1 MIHNVFL
8 PALGETM
15 TEARIVRWLKQEGDA
30 LKKGEPILEI
40 ETDKATI
47 EVESLNDGFLRKIVK
62 PADTVVPVGDVIALV
77 TDSPEEPLAQVA
89 APASATPAVPV
100 AEKKDSQGAA
110 PQSPAATPTS
120 QAAAKLIAS
129 PRARRLADRS
139 HIAIAALAGRGTG
152 PGGRIV
158 EADVQ
163 KYLAGLKAAP
173 AAAPAQPPVAAP
185 IPAAAPLPGD
195 KVLPL
200 TTMRKAIAEQMVRSV
215 QAAPHVTFSA
225 DIDMSTAQQWHAR
238 ANQWRQAAGQS
249 NISLTA
255 LIVKVC
261 AWALQRHPLMNAS
274 FQGNQVLLHGQIN
287 LGIAVA
293 LDEGLIVPVLKDVP
307 TKGLAQIA
315 EEIADLSQRARSNQ
329 LKASELSGGTFTVSN
344 LGMFGVDRFTAI
356 INPPEAGILAVG
368 RIARRFVPDANDQPV
383 AKPIMTVT
391 LSADH
396 RVVDGAVAAR
406 FLADIRA
413 GLEEPSLITL

>member
-30 LKKGEPILEI
+30 IKKGEPILEI

-47 EVESLNDGFLRKIVK
+47 EVESLHDGFLRKIVK

-77 TDSPEEPLAQVA
+77 TDSPEEPLAQAA
-89 APASATPAVPV
+89 APAAPA
-100 AEKKDSQGAA
+100 AEKKDSQGTA
-110 PQSPAATPTS
+110 PQSPAATPAP
-120 QAAAKLIAS
+120 QVAAKLIAS

-139 HIAIAALAGRGTG
+139 HIVIAALAGRGTG

-163 KYLAGLKAAP
+163 KYLDGLKAAP

-249 NISLTA
+249 NVSLTA

-261 AWALQRHPLMNAS
+261 TWALQRHPLMNAS
-274 FQGNQVLLHGQIN
+274 FQGNQILLHGQVN

-307 TKGLAQIA
+307 AKGLAQIA

-368 RIARRFVPDANDQPV
+368 RIARRFVPDANDQPI